1 MNDIKQTTAVVM
13 TSLLKKHKS
22 NSFDNLLTPWSFSA
36 YMYRCKRLLWDD
48 NVNLEYVGMTDF
60 AQRLALEE
68 GEEQEHDT
76 TRK

>member
-1 MNDIKQTTAVVM
+1 
-13 TSLLKKHKS
+13 
-22 NSFDNLLTPWSFSA
+22 
-36 YMYRCKRLLWDD
+36 MYRCKRLVWDD
-48 NVNLEYVGMTDF
+48 NVNLEYVGMINF